1 MYQKSLNISS
11 GVYCVK
17 NNPSEVRSDL
27 CKVTGIGE
35 EQILVSNFS
44 ISSYGGKIWV
54 SAWSLDRKKEFVALE
69 EILD

>member
-1 MYQKSLNISS
+1 MYQKNLNISS

-35 EQILVSNFS
+35 EQILVSTFS
-44 ISSYGGKIWV
+44 ISSYGGKI
-54 SAWSLDRKKEFVALE
+54 
-69 EILD
+69 